1 MKLELKD
8 ISMKF
13 DDVTAVDHLNVTIN
27 EGELVC
33 LLGPSG
39 CGKSTTLFMLAGLYK
54 PTSGELYFGDT
65 LVNNVEPE
73 NRGIGMVFQN
83 YALYPHMTVLKNIMF
98 PLKMTKVPKK
108 EAEERAIEMAKLVQ
122 IDHLLDRKPKQLSG
136 GQQQRVAIARA
147 LVKKPSLLL
156 LDEPL
161 SNLDARL
168 RLEMREEIRRIQQEV
183 GITTIFVT
191 HDQEEA
197 MSISD
202 RILLMKDGKY
212 QQYSPP
218 QEMYDH
224 PVNTFVAKFM
234 GSPPINIIP
243 VSFNQEQS
251 VFTVDQSDES
261 FTIDHPLNTE
271 LSTSS
276 KMILGVRAEDWIIA
290 SQNATFSLKAKV
302 EMVERI
308 GRDTLLSATIGE
320 HAIRALVSPEFEVRP
335 GDHVDLSVRNNRF
348 HLFDTQSELNL
359 NVDKV
364 QGGLVVESKTNI
376 I

>member
-1 MKLELKD
+1 MKFVDLGIILGGYNLKLALNN

-13 DDVTAVDHLNVTIN
+13 DDITAVDNLNVTIN

-54 PTSGELYFGDT
+54 PSSGELYFGDK
-65 LVNNVEPE
+65 LVNDVEPE
-73 NRGIGMVFQN
+73 DRGIGMVFQN
-83 YALYPHMTVLKNIMF
+83 YALYPHLSVLKNIMF
-98 PLKMTKVPKK
+98 PLKMAKVPKK

-122 IDHLLDRKPKQLSG
+122 IEHLLDRKPKQLSG

-147 LVKKPSLLL
+147 LVKKPNLLL

-218 QEMYDH
+218 QDMYDF
-224 PVNTFVAKFM
+224 PKNAFVGKFM
-234 GSPPINIIP
+234 GSPPLNMIP
-243 VSFNQEQS
+243 VMLNEGSITIKDTEQS
-251 VFTVDQSDES
+251 FPNPL
-261 FTIDHPLNTE
+261 TINQA
-271 LSTSS
+271 LSSS
-276 KMILGVRAEDWIIA
+276 NEALLGVRAEDWTIA
-290 SQNATFSLKAKV
+290 KDTSKIRLTALV
-302 EMVERI
+302 ELVERI
-308 GRDTLLSATIGE
+308 GRDTLLSATIGG
-320 HAIRALVSPEFEVRP
+320 HSIRALVDPEFTIQP
-335 GDHVDLSVRNNRF
+335 GDAVDLTIRNDRF
-348 HLFDTQSELNL
+348 HLFDAKTEANL
-359 NVDKV
+359 
-364 QGGLVVESKTNI
+364 GLKNE
-376 I
+376 

>member
-13 DDVTAVDHLNVTIN
+13 DQVTAVNNLNITIN
-27 EGELVC
+27 DGELVC

-39 CGKSTTLFMLAGLYK
+39 CGKSTTLFILAGLYK
-54 PTSGELYFGDT
+54 PSSGQLYFGDK
-65 LVNNVEPE
+65 LVNNIEPE
-73 NRGIGMVFQN
+73 NREIGMVFQN
-83 YALYPHMTVLKNIMF
+83 YALYPHMTVLDNIKF
-98 PLKMTKVPKK
+98 PLKMAKVPKK
-108 EAEERAIEMAKLVQ
+108 EAQERATEMAKLVQ
-122 IDHLLDRKPKQLSG
+122 IEHLLDRKPKQLSG

-147 LVKKPSLLL
+147 LVKKPKLLL

-212 QQYSPP
+212 QQYSSP
-218 QEMYDH
+218 QEMYDS
-224 PVNTFVAKFM
+224 PVNAFVGKFM
-234 GSPPINIIP
+234 GSPPINIVP
-243 VSFNQEQS
+243 VTYNREHSSFSIEG
-251 VFTVDQSDES
+251 TDES
-261 FTIDHPLNTE
+261 LTLSNPLKTD
-271 LSTSS
+271 LSTTTSQ
-276 KMILGVRAEDWIIA
+276 MFLGVRAEDWKIA
-290 SQNATFSLKAKV
+290 VPNTANSIKAKV

-308 GRDTLLSATIGE
+308 GRDTLLSATIGD
-320 HAIRALVSPEFEVRP
+320 HSIRAFVNPEFNVLP
-335 GDHVDLSVRNNRF
+335 GDMVNLSIRNNQL
-348 HLFDTQSELNL
+348 HLFDAQSEANL
-359 NVDKV
+359 MVKNV
-364 QGGLVVESKTNI
+364 
-376 I
+376 

>member
-13 DDVTAVDHLNVTIN
+13 DEITAVDHLNITIN

-54 PTSGELYFGDT
+54 PSSGELYFGDK
-65 LVNNVEPE
+65 LVNHVEPE
-73 NRGIGMVFQN
+73 NREIGMVFQN
-83 YALYPHMTVLKNIMF
+83 YALYPHMTVLNNIMF
-98 PLKMTKVPKK
+98 PLKMAKMPKK
-108 EAEERAIEMAKLVQ
+108 VAQERATEMAKLVQ
-122 IDHLLDRKPKQLSG
+122 IEHLLDRKPKQLSG

-147 LVKKPSLLL
+147 LVKKPKLLL

-202 RILLMKDGKY
+202 RILLMKDGQY

-218 QEMYDH
+218 QEMYDS
-224 PVNTFVAKFM
+224 PVNAFVGKFM
-234 GSPPINIIP
+234 GSPPINMVP
-243 VSFNQEQS
+243 VIYNQENS
-251 VFTVDQSDES
+251 TFAVNGTKES
-261 FTIDHPLNTE
+261 LAISKPLHPPR
-271 LSTSS
+271 SS
-276 KMILGVRAEDWIIA
+276 HHQMMLGVRPEDWLIA
-290 SQNATFSLKAKV
+290 ETNTAESLKARV
-302 EMVERI
+302 EIVERI

-320 HAIRALVSPEFEVRP
+320 HSIRALVSPDMHVQP
-335 GDHVDLSVRNNRF
+335 GDIVHLAIRNHQF
-348 HLFDTQSELNL
+348 HLFDAESEENL
-359 NVDKV
+359 
-364 QGGLVVESKTNI
+364 LVEHV
-376 I
+376 

>member
-13 DDVTAVDHLNVTIN
+13 DDVTAVDHLNVSIN

-54 PTSGELYFGDT
+54 PTSGELYFGDK
-65 LVNNVEPE
+65 LVNNIEPE

-98 PLKMTKVPKK
+98 PLKMTKVPTK

-224 PVNTFVAKFM
+224 PVNAFVGKFM
-234 GSPPINIIP
+234 GSPPINMIP
-243 VSFNQEQS
+243 VSYNQERS
-251 VFTVDQSDES
+251 IFTVEKSDES
-261 FTIDHPLNTE
+261 FTSDLRLNTE
-271 LSTSS
+271 LSTSN
-276 KMILGVRAEDWIIA
+276 KMILGVRAEDWLIGA
-290 SQNATFSLKAKV
+290 HNATFSLKAKV

-308 GRDTLLSATIGE
+308 GRDTLLSAIIGE
-320 HAIRALVSPEFEVRP
+320 HSIRALINPEFEIQA

-348 HLFDTQSELNL
+348 HLFDAQSEVNL
-359 NVDKV
+359 NVIPL
-364 QGGLVVESKTNI
+364 QGGLLIESKTNI

>member
-1 MKLELKD
+1 
-8 ISMKF
+8 MKF
-13 DDVTAVDHLNVTIN
+13 DDVTAVDHLNVSIN

-54 PTSGELYFGDT
+54 PTSGELYFGDK
-65 LVNNVEPE
+65 LVNNIEPE

-98 PLKMTKVPKK
+98 PLKMTKVPTK

-224 PVNTFVAKFM
+224 PVNAFVGKFM
-234 GSPPINIIP
+234 GSPPINMIP
-243 VSFNQEQS
+243 VSYNQERS
-251 VFTVDQSDES
+251 IFTVEKSDES
-261 FTIDHPLNTE
+261 FTSDLRLNTE
-271 LSTSS
+271 LSTSN
-276 KMILGVRAEDWIIA
+276 KMILGVRAEDWLIGA
-290 SQNATFSLKAKV
+290 HNATFSLKAKV

-308 GRDTLLSATIGE
+308 GRDTLLSAIIGE
-320 HAIRALVSPEFEVRP
+320 HSIRALINPEFEIQA

-348 HLFDTQSELNL
+348 HLFDAQSEVNL
-359 NVDKV
+359 NVIPL
-364 QGGLVVESKTNI
+364 QGGLLIESKTNI